1 MSRTV
6 RVLALNV
13 LLAVLAMGALRLAF
27 FAVFRNPA
35 DAPDAATLLESLY
48 VGCKFDLRLAL
59 LLNLPFALLAHLP
72 PLDPFRRPRAR
83 RLWVGYFGATSAL
96 LLIVYGVDFGH
107 YGYLEARVDASVL
120 RYLFDPRESFGEFD
134 DDRVPVAEHR
144 RMRAPCVLLDDGVV
158 ELGHMVA
165 ECRDPQRGDRVEVA
179 VAVDVDEFVAFGPF
193 HDDRRVL
200 GVGRHLREPV
210 PHMRRIALDT
220 IFFLH
225 RKESAAI
232 S

>member
-72 PLDPFRRPRAR
+72 PFDPFRRPRAR
-83 RLWVGYFGATSAL
+83 RLWVGYFGAASAL

-120 RYLFDPRESFGEFD
+120 RYLFDPRESFGVVWESYPL
-134 DDRVPVAEHR
+134 VSG
-144 RMRAPCVLLDDGVV
+144 LL
-158 ELGHMVA
+158 
-165 ECRDPQRGDRVEVA
+165 A
-179 VAVDVDEFVAFGPF
+179 VFLAAGAYAFGL
-193 HDDRRVL
+193 RRSFAGEAPPPAPRSL
-200 GVGRHLREPV
+200 GLRAA
-210 PHMRRIALDT
+210 ALALLAGLYAFG
-220 IFFLH
+220 I
-225 RKESAAI
+225 
-232 S
+232 